1 MSTSNL
7 WVAPSKAT
15 LVTRRM
21 RVNLRRKTD
30 LENIFREQLHICD
43 HMIIA
48 SYDGVVY
55 LLRTYNFTY
64 LITCL
69 LLLLLPSKVLLLDI
83 HDNINTRY
91 HMYILSYYI
100 YICMHE
106 SCMHIYMSYMYMHA
120 ICEAFACLAAGILFQ
135 PGWTNNPEYK

>member
-1 MSTSNL
+1 
-7 WVAPSKAT
+7 
-15 LVTRRM
+15 M

-69 LLLLLPSKVLLLDI
+69 LLLLPSKVLLLDI

-100 YICMHE
+100 YACMSHA
-106 SCMHIYMSYMYMHA
+106 CIYIYMYMHA

-135 PGWTNNPEYK
+135 PG